1 MPIINLNNQNVF
13 LFSDTHGKHRNVSVP
28 EDVQIIIHCGDI
40 CNGGNDD
47 EILDFFN
54 WYSDLK
60 IPYKI
65 FVNGNHD
72 LPFELEPDS
81 ARSIIPKNIIWLDNI
96 TVNINNVKIQEI
108 NPFKVFEGN
117 TSKDD
122 VDIIVS
128 HYPAFGILDNG
139 IGSQNLLNYILETKP
154 KYFVFGHNHED
165 FGETKFKNIQFLNV
179 SLFEKLF
186 ISK

>member
-81 ARSIIPKNIIWLDNI
+81 ARNIIPKNIIWLDNK
-96 TVNINNVKIQEI
+96 TVNINNVKIREI
-108 NPFKVFEGN
+108 NPFKVFELN

-128 HYPAFGILDNG
+128 HYPVFGILDNG
-139 IGSQNLLNYILETKP
+139 IGSQDLLNYILKTKP
-154 KYFVFGHNHED
+154 KYFVFGHNHD
-165 FGETKFKNIQFLNV
+165 SFGQIEFNNIQFLNV
-179 SLFEKLF
+179 SLFETLF
-186 ISK
+186 N

>member
-1 MPIINLNNQNVF
+1 M
-13 LFSDTHGKHRNVSVP
+13 
-28 EDVQIIIHCGDI
+28 
-40 CNGGNDD
+40 
-47 EILDFFN
+47 
-54 WYSDLK
+54 Y
-60 IPYKI
+60 
-65 FVNGNHD
+65 
-72 LPFELEPDS
+72 S
-81 ARSIIPKNIIWLDNI
+81 ARNIIDKKIIWLDNI

-122 VDIIVS
+122 ADIIVS

-139 IGSQNLLNYILETKP
+139 IGSQDLLNYILETKP

-165 FGETKFKNIQFLNV
+165 FEETKFKNIQFLNV

-186 ISK
+186 SSK